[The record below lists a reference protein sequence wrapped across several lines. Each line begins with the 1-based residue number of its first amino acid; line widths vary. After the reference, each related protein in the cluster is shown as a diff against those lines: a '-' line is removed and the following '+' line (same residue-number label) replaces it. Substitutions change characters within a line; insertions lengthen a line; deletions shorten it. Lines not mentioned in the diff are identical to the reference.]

1 MLKKLL
7 LGGVALL
14 AFSPAFTQIT
24 QRERP
29 VEWKQLVEGGRFMDR
44 FPPYGKKE
52 RWNVQL
58 GELTV
63 YVYVM

>member
-1 MLKKLL
+1 MLKNLL
-7 LGGVALL
+7 LAGVALL

-44 FPPYGKKE
+44 FLPMQKE
-52 RWNVQL
+52 SWNVQL